1 MKFGKEKCEY
11 SSFTCVRIQINDYLC
26 NPKLSDN
33 REIERRLS
41 FITTGFRLART
52 DFEPNIEK

>member
-1 MKFGKEKCEY
+1 MKFDGGEDEFSESLCDRFRK
-11 SSFTCVRIQINDYLC
+11 NDYLC

-41 FITTGFRLART
+41 FITLGFQLVKT